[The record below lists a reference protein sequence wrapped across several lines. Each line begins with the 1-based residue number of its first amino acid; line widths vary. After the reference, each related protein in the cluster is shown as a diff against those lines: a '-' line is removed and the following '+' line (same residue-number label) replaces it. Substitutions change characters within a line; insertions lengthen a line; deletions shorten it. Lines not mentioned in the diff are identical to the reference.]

1 MDSLNRKDQQQQL
14 QGYIWEDS
22 AELVSDGE
30 SEGEGGVE
38 VTKEDGVAAAAAAS
52 R

>member
-1 MDSLNRKDQQQQL
+1 MDSLNRKDQHQQQ
-14 QGYIWEDS
+14 QMYRDGS
-22 AELVSDGE
+22 AELYSDGE
-30 SEGEGGVE
+30 GEGEGVE